1 MLKVGL
7 TGGLGC
13 GKSTVTSLFADKGVA
28 VLDADL
34 IARELVE
41 PGQSAF
47 DAIVDQFGSD
57 VLEKGSIN
65 RARLRDRVYANRED
79 RLKLEGIIHPLV
91 YQALSDQAKT
101 LASPYCIFAIPLL
114 IETGRQDFVDR
125 ILVVDCRPDQ
135 QYERVRQRDNLDD
148 DAIVRIIQA
157 QASREEKL
165 AAASDIIENTGG
177 IEQLR
182 EQVEKLHRAYL
193 VLAKQYP

>member
-1 MLKVGL
+1 VLKVGL

-47 DAIVDQFGSD
+47 NAIVDQFGSD
-57 VLEKGSIN
+57 VLEKGRIN

-91 YQALSDQAKT
+91 YRALSDQAKT

-114 IETGRQDFVDR
+114 IETGREDFVDR

-182 EQVEKLHRAYL
+182 EQVDKLHRAYL
-193 VLAKQYP
+193 VLANKYP